1 MTVCGAHHR
10 AAHRGN
16 LLVERDAHVG
26 VRFRHGDGTEYGQA
40 LQPQALDVSAKLF
53 SALRG
58 LGFREREV
66 RAVLAELRQ
75 DNDLRNASVSHLLRE
90 SLRRIRLPS
99 VRR

>member
-1 MTVCGAHHR
+1 M
-10 AAHRGN
+10 
-16 LLVERDAHVG
+16 G

-90 SLRRIRLPS
+90 SLRRI
-99 VRR
+99 